1 MAVDEW
7 IFLQAAP
14 IVTAINAV
22 PSSPGSLAAGE
33 RVTFTLD
40 IDTAV
45 QVFGDPMLLLSNR
58 GGRDLRCGGV
68 GRHQPRLRLHR
79 GGRAGYGGPPGQ
91 QPCPE
96 RCRHHRPGGLRFRDE
111 RGNITRKGYRH
122 RRGHQR
128 PGGDGR
134 AGKRHGRLR
143 VDAITNTAEVSGT
156 GDAGAVVTLTETGLS
171 CSAPRPRMPL
181 VPGASHPRL
190 RTERTP
196 SPPARRMPPAIRRRP
211 RSPSHS
217 TPPAHAHGER
227 SIRDGGDFGR
237 RLAGQLRRARERCD
251 RWNRSGD
258 LHRERHAGDPG
269 ITLFSVGSHAV
280 LASAT
285 DLAGN
290 TASTSFSFDVKDTT
304 APVVAASAPA
314 RTEATSAAGASVT
327 LAASAIDAV
336 NGAVPVTLS
345 ENNVSVASGDTFAI
359 GQHTIVASA
368 TDATANTRTV
378 SFSFD
383 VVDTTAPVVTASAP
397 ASTEATSATGASVAF
412 IASSTDVVDRSDTV
426 TFSENGTSVKS
437 GDTFAVGLHTIVASA
452 KDAANNTG
460 TTQFSFDVVDTTA
473 PVVTASAPAT
483 TEATSASGA
492 SVTFTYSA
500 TDVVDE
506 MIR

>member
-1 MAVDEW
+1 MAGTSLVFDYTV
-7 IFLQAAP
+7 AAGQD
-14 IVTAINAV
+14 TADLLVN
-22 PSSPGSLAAGE
+22 SLALNGAA
-33 RVTFTLD
+33 
-40 IDTAV
+40 ITAP
-45 QVFGDPMLLLSNR
+45 GASISR
-58 GGRDLRCGGV
+58 
-68 GRHQPRLRLHR
+68 
-79 GGRAGYGGPPGQ
+79 RAWQ
-91 QPCPE
+91 HHPE
-96 RCRHHRPGGLRFRDE
+96 GIP
-111 RGNITRKGYRH
+111 H

-128 PGGDGR
+128 PGGHGR

-143 VDAITNTAEVSGT
+143 VEHITNTAEVSGT
-156 GDAGAVVTLTETGLS
+156 GDAGAVVTLTETGLVLGATTADAAGAWS
-171 CSAPRPRMPL
+171 FTPALTDGAHTITASETDAAGNTASASISFTL
-181 VPGASHPRL
+181 D
-190 RTERTP
+190 T
-196 SPPARRMPPAIRRRP
+196 
-211 RSPSHS
+211 
-217 TPPAHAHGER
+217 TPPMLTANAPSATEATSAAG
-227 SIRDGGDFGR
+227 SPVSFVALASDAIDGT
-237 RLAGQLRRARERCD
+237 
-251 RWNRSGD
+251 D
-258 LHRERHAGDPG
+258 LVTFTENGTPVTAE
-269 ITLFSVGSHAV
+269 ITFFSVGSHAV

-397 ASTEATSATGASVAF
+397 ASTEATAPTGASVTF
-412 IASSTDVVDRSDTV
+412 TASSTDVVDRSDTV
-426 TFSENGTSVKS
+426 TFSENGTSVTS
-437 GDTFAVGLHTIVASA
+437 GGTFAVGLHTIVASA

-500 TDVVDE
+500 TDVVDGIDPVTFKE
-506 MIR
+506 NGSPVASGDTFLDRASHDRCIRHRCSTQHRCDAVHLRRGRHHAAGGHRGTGA